1 MQSLGSATKWS
12 SHESLSST
20 PSFPYS
26 ESDQTEDE
34 GDVFS
39 EGEGE
44 GGRASL
50 ERFSLVAASLPI
62 HLRPVGY
69 QRDQRGTLEGQLGG
83 AGRNGQSP
91 SPATPPT
98 EGDLAFARKCSEL
111 QGYLRPLL
119 HLLNGLKTGRFDK
132 GLNTFQQSVAMDR
145 LQRIVGMLQKPH
157 LGEKYLR
164 SLLQIEMML
173 KMWFPQ
179 VRLQHCVPSDRHR
192 TTPRHMP
199 HWHQDQLH
207 IPVKKRKRSWSDS
220 DSSSSISP
228 LYKQVENPQC
238 GQGIGSAENTP
249 PREESESTTLQHGT
263 DLCVSSEVSP
273 HNAKQRGGLLPLVIA
288 PPSVESYTD
297 TQDSCIS
304 STTPISQKLHLPPHD
319 KPLPPGNSSQW
330 GAVGGGEVGGAK
342 GKGTDECNQY
352 SEEAGLTNNL
362 YCSLSGKSTN
372 T

>member
-1 MQSLGSATKWS
+1 MQSFDNATKWS

-20 PSFPYS
+20 PSLPYS

-34 GDVFS
+34 CDVFS

-83 AGRNGQSP
+83 AGRDGQFP

-119 HLLNGLKTGRFDK
+119 QLLNGLKTGRFDK

-164 SLLQIEMML
+164 SMQQIEMML
-173 KMWFPQ
+173 KVWFPL
-179 VRLQHCVPSDRHR
+179 VRLQLSLPSDNHR
-192 TTPRHMP
+192 TTPRHLP
-199 HWHQDQLH
+199 HWHQDQLR

-220 DSSSSISP
+220 DSSSSIP
-228 LYKQVENPQC
+228 PVYKRVGNPQC
-238 GQGIGSAENTP
+238 GQGLGSAENTP
-249 PREESESTTLQHGT
+249 PREESESTTFRLGT
-263 DLCVSSEVSP
+263 DPCAS
-273 HNAKQRGGLLPLVIA
+273 HNGKQRGGVPPLVIA
-288 PPSVESYTD
+288 SPFEGSFPN
-297 TQDSCIS
+297 TQDNCIS
-304 STTPISQKLHLPPHD
+304 STTPISQMSHLLPHD
-319 KPLPPGNSSQW
+319 IPIPPGSSSQG
-330 GAVGGGEVGGAK
+330 GAVRGGEGGGAK
-342 GKGTDECNQY
+342 GNGTVERDQY
-352 SEEAGLTNNL
+352 SEEAGLTNNS
-362 YCSLSGKSTN
+362 YCSLSCRPTN